1 MLQKIENELTHSTL
15 RLVLLIFFLAAFL
28 TAQNT
33 SNVYQSH
40 DRPRALALIGDRYH
54 SPVHIR
60 DGIVPAFLRENVS
73 ITFIE
78 NDKALT
84 AQALQEFNLLVIFK
98 DGMIWPNGFD
108 QPHVK
113 WMTEDQQ
120 KALWDFV
127 HNGGSFLALHNSH
140 GIYPPGGLY
149 YKLFGGDYG
158 GHPAPATF
166 TVRVEDKNHP
176 ITQGVE
182 DYEIFDEQHTSKY
195 YLGSKH
201 LLLRNM
207 ARDNTGAAAGWWR
220 GLGQG
225 RFVYL
230 SPGHT
235 PEGLGHQMTQ
245 RLIRNSI
252 RWLLRLDH
260 RGPNLT
266 PSWPR
271 KK

>member
-1 MLQKIENELTHSTL
+1 MRRLTS
-15 RLVLLIFFLAAFL
+15 FFLTLSFLFAAAFL
-28 TAQNT
+28 AAQNT
-33 SNVYQSH
+33 SRVYQSH
-40 DRPRALALIGDRYH
+40 ERPRALALIGDRYH

-60 DGIVPAFLRENVS
+60 DGMAPAFLRENIPVV
-73 ITFIE
+73 FIE

-84 AQALQEFNLLVIFK
+84 AEALKDFNLLVIYK

-113 WMTEDQQ
+113 WVTEQQ
-120 KALWDFV
+120 QQAIWDFV
-127 HNGGSFLALHNSH
+127 HSGGAFLAMHNSH

-158 GHPAPATF
+158 GHPPPATF
-166 TVRVEDKNHP
+166 TVRVEDENHP

-195 YLGSKH
+195 YLDDEH
-201 LLLRNM
+201 LLLRNI
-207 ARDNTGAAAGWWR
+207 ARDNTAAPAGWWR
-220 GLGQG
+220 ELDKG
-225 RFVYL
+225 RFAYL

-245 RLIRNSI
+245 RLMRNSLC
-252 RWLLRLDH
+252 WLLRLDE
-260 RGPNLT
+260 
-266 PSWPR
+266 
-271 KK
+271 